1 MGMSRN
7 EAQLGALPQFLYD
20 FDAPNVTYKFG
31 QQGCLVTQPGADLE
45 NDVFGFW
52 GKKVCHESAHE
63 RL

>member
-1 MGMSRN
+1 
-7 EAQLGALPQFLYD
+7 
-20 FDAPNVTYKFG
+20 VTYKFG
-31 QQGCLVTQPGADLE
+31 QQGCLVTQPGAHLE